1 VGKII
6 LVFLVILVLFGTKKL
21 PGIAQGISK
30 GMKDFK
36 DALKNVEDEIQGSD
50 KENDEEKK

>member
-21 PGIAQGISK
+21 PGIAQGIGK

-36 DALKNVEDEIQGSD
+36 DALRSVEDEIQGSD